1 MVRSVA
7 VDSDTPQRVYAAGP
21 AGLVR
26 SDDGGL
32 AWEVA
37 GEGLPSEPLAVTL
50 DSTVPQNIYTVLV
63 DGSVWHSE
71 DGATTWQKLGVG
83 Q

>member
-26 SDDGGL
+26 SADGGL

-37 GEGLPSEPLAVTL
+37 GEGLPGEPLAVTL
-50 DSTVPQNIYTVLV
+50 DATAPLNIYAVQI

>member
-1 MVRSVA
+1 
-7 VDSDTPQRVYAAGP
+7 VDSATPERVYAAGP

-32 AWEVA
+32 TWEVA
-37 GEGLPSEPLAVTL
+37 GEGLTSEPLAVTL
-50 DSTVPQNIYTVLV
+50 DSTAPQNLYMVLA
-63 DGSVWHSE
+63 DDSVWHSE

>member
-1 MVRSVA
+1 MA
-7 VDSDTPQRVYAAGP
+7 VDSNTPQRVYSAGP

-26 SDDGGL
+26 SADGGL
-32 AWEVA
+32 TWEGA
-37 GEGLPSEPLAVTL
+37 GEGLTGEPLAVTL
-50 DSTVPQNIYTVLV
+50 DATAPQNIYTALV

>member
-21 AGLVR
+21 AGLAR

-32 AWEVA
+32 TWEVA
-37 GEGLPSEPLAVTL
+37 GEGLTSEPLAVTL
-50 DSTVPQNIYTVLV
+50 DSTAPQNLYTVLA
-63 DGSVWHSE
+63 DDSVWHSV
-71 DGATTWQKLGVG
+71 DGAVTWQKLGAG